1 MDVSMY
7 DRLRAHYQ
15 GRRVL
20 VTGSTGFKGAWLC
33 RMLNLLGAEVTG
45 YALTPPTEP
54 NLWDIANLESS
65 VKQCMA
71 DIRDLDTLREVFVAA
86 QPQTVLHLAAQPLVI
101 DSYDDPH
108 YTYETNVMGTV
119 NVLEC
124 VRATDSVESLLN
136 VTTDK
141 VYENLERPGYGYQE
155 DDKLD
160 GFDPYSNS
168 KSCSELVTHSYA
180 KSFFAPGSHGAAAGR
195 CRVSTARAG
204 NVIGGGD
211 FAANRIVPDCVR
223 AVEGGDPLMIRNPNS
238 VRPYQ
243 HVLEPLV
250 SYLMIAMLQLEQS
263 EVEGWYNIG
272 PDDKDSV
279 TTGDL
284 AELFAKHWGEGFS
297 YEVGQVDGP
306 HEANFLKLDNAK
318 AKECLGWNP
327 VWGVNEAIEKT
338 VEWTR
343 AWLEG
348 GDAAAAA
355 CLDEQIKSY
364 LEEME

>member
-7 DRLRAHYQ
+7 DRLKAHYQ

-54 NLWDIANLESS
+54 SLWDIANLESD
-65 VKQCMA
+65 VKQYMA
-71 DIRDLDTLREVFVAA
+71 DIRDLDTLREVFMAT

-141 VYENLERPGYGYQE
+141 VYENLERPGYGYRE

-180 KSFFAPGSHGAAAGR
+180 RSFFAPGSHGAAAGR

-223 AVEGGDPLMIRNPNS
+223 AVEGGDSLMIRNPNS

-250 SYLMIAMLQLEQS
+250 AYLMIAMLQLEQS

-318 AKECLGWNP
+318 AKERLGWNP
-327 VWGVNEAIEKT
+327 VWGVDAAIEKT

-348 GDAAAAA
+348 GNADAAA
-355 CLDEQIKSY
+355 CLDEQIKAH
-364 LEEME
+364 LEELK

>member
-7 DRLRAHYQ
+7 DRLKAHYQ

-54 NLWDIANLESS
+54 SLWDIANLESN
-65 VKQCMA
+65 VKQYMA
-71 DIRDLDTLREVFVAA
+71 DIRDLDTLREVFMAT

-141 VYENLERPGYGYQE
+141 VYENLERPGYGYRE

-223 AVEGGDPLMIRNPNS
+223 AVEGGDSLMIRNPNS

-250 SYLMIAMLQLEQS
+250 AYLMIAMLQLEQS

-318 AKECLGWNP
+318 AKERLGWNP
-327 VWGVNEAIEKT
+327 VWGVDEAIEKT

-343 AWLEG
+343 AWLEVG
-348 GDAAAAA
+348 NAGAAA
-355 CLDEQIKSY
+355 CLDEQIKAY
-364 LEEME
+364 LKELK